1 MRRMIKLRNC
11 VIIGAGP
18 AGMNAALYLKR
29 GGIEAIIIESDV
41 PGGEMLK
48 TYKIE
53 NYLGYESIDGGE
65 LALKMSKQ
73 VKDLGVK
80 IIKDK
85 VVKVTHEDKFVIKCE
100 NNEFVSDY
108 VIVATGRIPRK
119 LGLKNESELTG
130 RGISYCAVCDG
141 AFYKDKEV
149 AIIGGGD
156 SALTEALYL
165 SDLCL
170 KVYVLARKDLRA
182 SDVLQNRV
190 KNKDNIVILKNVEVS
205 GILGND
211 RLSSI
216 LLNNGDRLDV
226 SGMFIAIGGNP
237 ELSFLDSLGVELV
250 NGYIKTN
257 DRMESNIKGL
267 YAAGDVRYKDF
278 YQIITAAS
286 DGAIAALSIREDV

>member
-1 MRRMIKLRNC
+1 MHNC
-11 VIIGAGP
+11 VIVGAGP
-18 AGMNAALYLKR
+18 SGMNAALYLKR

>member
-1 MRRMIKLRNC
+1 MRNC

-29 GGIEAIIIESDV
+29 GGIEPIIIESDV

>member
-1 MRRMIKLRNC
+1 MRNC

-29 GGIEAIIIESDV
+29 GGIEPIIIESDV

-80 IIKDK
+80 IIRDK
-85 VVKVTHEDKFVIKCE
+85 VVKVSSGNKFVIKCE

-119 LGLKNESELTG
+119 LGLKNESELIG

-141 AFYKDKEV
+141 AFYKNKEV

-170 KVYVLARKDLRA
+170 KVYILARKDLRA
-182 SDVLQNRV
+182 SDVLQNRI

-205 GILGND
+205 EILGND
-211 RLSSI
+211 KLSSI

-226 SGMFIAIGGNP
+226 SGMFIAIGGKP
-237 ELSFLDSLGVELV
+237 DISFLDSLGVELI

-257 DRMESNIKGL
+257 NRMESNIKGL

-286 DGAIAALSIREDV
+286 DGAIAALSVREDV

>member
-1 MRRMIKLRNC
+1 MRNC

-29 GGIEAIIIESDV
+29 GGIEPIIIESDV

-80 IIKDK
+80 IIRDK
-85 VVKVTHEDKFVIKCE
+85 VVKVSSGNKFVIKCE

-182 SDVLQNRV
+182 SDVLQNRI

-205 GILGND
+205 EILGND
-211 RLSSI
+211 KLSSI

-226 SGMFIAIGGNP
+226 SGMFIAIGGKP
-237 ELSFLDSLGVELV
+237 DISFLDSLGVELI

-257 DRMESNIKGL
+257 NRMESNIKGL

-286 DGAIAALSIREDV
+286 DGAIAALSVREDV

>member
-1 MRRMIKLRNC
+1 MRNC

-29 GGIEAIIIESDV
+29 GGIEPIIIESDV

-80 IIKDK
+80 IIRDK
-85 VVKVTHEDKFVIKCE
+85 VVKVSSGNKFVIKCE

-119 LGLKNESELTG
+119 LGLKNESELIG

-141 AFYKDKEV
+141 AFYKNKEV

-170 KVYVLARKDLRA
+170 KVYILARKDLRA
-182 SDVLQNRV
+182 SDVLQNRI

-205 GILGND
+205 EILGND
-211 RLSSI
+211 KLSSI

-257 DRMESNIKGL
+257 NRMESNIKGL

-286 DGAIAALSIREDV
+286 DGAIAALSVREDV

>member
-1 MRRMIKLRNC
+1 MRNC

-29 GGIEAIIIESDV
+29 GGIEPIIIESDV
-41 PGGEMLK
+41 PGGKMLK

-80 IIKDK
+80 IIRDK
-85 VVKVTHEDKFVIKCE
+85 VIKVSHDDKFVIKCE
-100 NNEFVSDY
+100 NNEFISDY

-119 LGLKNESELTG
+119 LGLKNESELIG

-141 AFYKDKEV
+141 AFYKNKEV
-149 AIIGGGD
+149 AIIGGGN

-170 KVYVLARKDLRA
+170 KVYILARKDLRA
-182 SDVLQNRV
+182 SDVLQNRI
-190 KNKDNIVILKNVEVS
+190 KNKDNIVVLKNVEVS
-205 GILGND
+205 EILGND
-211 RLSSI
+211 KLSSI

-257 DRMESNIKGL
+257 NRMESNIKGL